1 MSAFDRLIEQID
13 AFIRKYY
20 KNEML
25 KGVLVFTGFLLGSW
39 LLVSGLEYFGRFSST
54 IRLVL
59 LVIFLLGNAV
69 ILTRYF
75 LKPLLNLYAFGK
87 RINRKQAAGIIGSF
101 FPNISDRLLNT
112 LQLNEV
118 NNPEDRSFELL
129 RASVAQRSNELTAV
143 AFVDA
148 VRYQESKRYLRYVIP
163 VALLF
168 ILIGIFVP
176 SWLIDGSSSVVNY
189 EQAQPAPFSF
199 KVVSDL
205 QAVDEGESVS
215 IEAVISGAYVPD
227 KVYIVSDRGRFLM
240 KKTRKNQVSYTFDNL
255 KASSDFHFESE
266 DVNSQNYHISV
277 IGKSSL
283 GKLVAEI
290 DYPKYLNRK
299 SEIVSNIADLDLPE
313 GTKVNWKISAKNV
326 KSVAI
331 LWNDTA
337 RVYSS
342 GEVAFSGKYKTS
354 GEMRFVMKNAVTSKS
369 DTASVQLKVIKDA
382 FPTVFVNES
391 IDSLKKSVRSFE
403 GLISDDYGLSNL
415 TFHYVISKKTGKDIK
430 RSLTVKKVSG
440 TSDKFVFSVDFSRED
455 LDVEDKISYYF
466 MVSDNDGVNGSKSTR
481 SQAFVYELPT
491 LEKLNEKRDEV
502 QKDVQNSLQDLMRK
516 AEKFQ
521 QDVNKLQKSM
531 MSQSKA
537 DFKTMEQI
545 QQLQMEQQS
554 LQMEMEAVQEKL
566 KENTEEKNKLS
577 EMDEELLKQQ
587 QMIEDLMKEVMDD
600 ELKKLLEDLE
610 KMLRE
615 NNQQEMKQESEKL
628 DQSAEQM
635 KEQLNRTLES
645 LKRLQVNEKIDD
657 VEKELR
663 ELAKEQEDL
672 KKAIEEKKVSEEKAK
687 EQQKEIDKKFDQMKE
702 DLNELD
708 KLNKDLERPMDLG
721 DFQEEEKSIDEK
733 LDKSSEELEKGKP
746 GKAGEQQK
754 KAADEMKQLA
764 DKMDN
769 QQKQANQK
777 QNEEDMGLLR
787 VLLENLMALSFS
799 QEDNL
804 QAFVKVKDTDPAYR
818 KLGRKQRSIIDD
830 TKVVE
835 DSLLALA
842 KRQPKIATFID
853 KELKEIRSNF
863 GLIVDEV
870 DEHRRR
876 ELGQHQQ
883 LVMTSYN
890 NLALLL
896 NESLQSMQQ
905 QSQSDKKGNG
915 SCDNPGGA
923 GSKPSGGQM
932 SPGDMKEMLKKQ
944 LEDMKKGPNPGGTKP
959 GDKPGQGQQGQPGAQ
974 GMPGLGNKEIAKMAA
989 QQTAIRQRLE
999 QIRNEMNKEGQGKGN
1014 GLNPLIKELEQ
1025 QEKDLINKKFS
1036 PEMVRRQQDIL
1047 TRLLESEKALKERG
1061 FQEKREAETGKDK
1074 NYGNLIR
1081 FDEYN
1086 RQKLGQVEL
1095 LRSVD
1100 PMLSKYYK
1108 DKASEYFNRA
1118 Q

>member
-20 KNEML
+20 KNEIL

-39 LLVSGLEYFGRFSST
+39 LLVSGLEFFGRFSSNV
-54 IRLVL
+54 RLVL
-59 LVIFLLGNAV
+59 LVLFLLGNAV
-69 ILTRYF
+69 ILFRYF
-75 LKPLLNLYAFGK
+75 LKPLMNLYSFGK
-87 RINRKQAAGIIGSF
+87 RIDRKQAAGIIGSF
-101 FPNISDRLLNT
+101 FPTISDRLLNT
-112 LQLNEV
+112 LQLSEV
-118 NNPEDRSFELL
+118 NNPNDRSFELL

-143 AFVDA
+143 PFVDA
-148 VRYQESKRYLRYVIP
+148 IRYRESKRYLKYVIP

-168 ILIGIFVP
+168 GAIAVFVP
-176 SWLIDGSSSVVNY
+176 QWLIDGSSSVVNY
-189 EQAQPAPFSF
+189 EKAQPAPFSF
-199 KVVSDL
+199 CVVSSTD
-205 QAVDEGESVS
+205 AVDEGESVT
-215 IEAVISGAYVPD
+215 IDAVISGAYIPER
-227 KVYIVSDRGRFLM
+227 VYMVSDRGRFLM
-240 KKTRKNQVSYTFDNL
+240 KKTRKNQVSFTFENL
-255 KASSDFHFESE
+255 KSSTGFHFEAEDVRSE
-266 DVNSQNYHISV
+266 DFHLNV

-299 SEIVSNIADLDLPE
+299 SEVVSNIADLDLPE
-313 GTKVNWKISAKNV
+313 GTKVNWTVAAKNV
-326 KSVAI
+326 KSVAV
-331 LWNDTA
+331 LWNDTSK
-337 RVYSS
+337 VYPSGDVRFSGKYRSS
-342 GEVAFSGKYKTS
+342 GEV
-354 GEMRFVMKNAVTSKS
+354 RFVMKNAVTSKT

-382 FPTVFVNES
+382 FPSVLVNES
-391 IDSLKKSVRSFE
+391 VDSLKKSIRSFE
-403 GLISDDYGLSNL
+403 GMISDDYGLTRL
-415 TFHYVISKKTGKDIK
+415 TFHYAISKKSGREIK
-430 RSLTVKKVSG
+430 RSINVQKVSG
-440 TSDKFVFSVDFSRED
+440 TSEKFVFSVDFSREQ

-466 MVSDNDGVNGSKSTR
+466 VVSDNDGVNGSKSTR
-481 SQAFVYELPT
+481 SQAFIYELPT
-491 LEKLNEKRDEV
+491 LENLNEKRDEV

-521 QDVNKLQKSM
+521 KDVDKLQKSM

-545 QQLQMEQQS
+545 QQLQMKQQS
-554 LQMEMEAVQEKL
+554 LQNEMEAVQEKL
-566 KENTEEKNKLS
+566 KENTEEKNQLS

-587 QMIEDLMKEVMDD
+587 QMIEELMKEVMDD

-615 NNQQEMKQESEKL
+615 NNQDELKQESQKL
-628 DQSAEQM
+628 DQSAEDM
-635 KEQLNRTLES
+635 KKQLDRTLES

-663 ELAKEQEDL
+663 ELSKEQEEL
-672 KKAIEEKKVSEEKAK
+672 KNAIEQKKISEEKAR
-687 EQQKEIDKKFDQMKE
+687 EQQKEIDKKFDQLKE
-702 DLNELD
+702 DMEEMNKLNE
-708 KLNKDLERPMDLG
+708 DLERPMSLD
-721 DFQEEEKSIDEK
+721 DFKEEQESIDEK
-733 LDKSSEELEKGKP
+733 LKESSDQLEKGRT

-754 KAADEMKQLA
+754 KAAEEMKQLA
-764 DKMDN
+764 DQLDN

-777 QNEEDMGLLR
+777 QNSEDMGLLR
-787 VLLENLMALSFS
+787 VLLENLMALSFN
-799 QEDNL
+799 QEANL
-804 QAFVKVKDTDPAYR
+804 QAFTKVKDTDPVYR
-818 KLGRKQRSIIDD
+818 KLGRKQRGIIDD

-835 DSLLALA
+835 DSLFALA

-853 KELKEIRSNF
+853 KELKDIRSNF
-863 GLIVDEV
+863 NLIVNEI
-870 DEHRRR
+870 DEHQRKQ
-876 ELGQHQQ
+876 LGQHQQ

-905 QSQSDKKGNG
+905 QAQSEQKGSG
-915 SCDNPGGA
+915 SCDNPGGS
-923 GSKPSGGQM
+923 GKKPGGGEM

-944 LEDMKKGPNPGGTKP
+944 LEDMKKGQMPGGKQP
-959 GDKPGQGQQGQPGAQ
+959 GDKPGQGQGQPGNQ

-999 QIRNEMNKEGQGKGN
+999 QLRNEMNKEGQGKGN

-1036 PEMVRRQQDIL
+1036 HEMIRRQQDIL

-1061 FQEKREAETGKDK
+1061 FQEKRESEGGKDK
-1074 NYGNLIR
+1074 NYSNLIR

-1086 RQKLGQVEL
+1086 RQKLGHVEM

-1108 DKASEYFNRA
+1108 DKASEYFNKA